1 MANVE
6 DAINDLF
13 FLERRFKG
21 LMEVIPELQKYS
33 SLATAIAERKDQLKK
48 ADELLAATKTD
59 IAAAKAEVSSIKEKI
74 LSDEA
79 DAASKAK
86 AFQEQ
91 VQQEARET
99 IASAKAQAES
109 IVIEA
114 KKKAQEI
121 DVASSAVAKELEE
134 TKSSLALQKSNYE
147 DILARINELKSRL

>member
-1 MANVE
+1 VANVE

-13 FLERRFKG
+13 FLERRFKN

-59 IAAAKAEVSSIKEKI
+59 IAAVKAEALSLQEKI

-86 AFQEQ
+86 ASQEQ
-91 VQQEARET
+91 AKQEAKD
-99 IASAKAQAES
+99 IIVSAQAKAEGIVTKAE
-109 IVIEA
+109 
-114 KKKAQEI
+114 KKAQEL
-121 DVASSAVAKELEE
+121 DSASEAVAKELEE
-134 TKSSLALQKSNYE
+134 TKAALALQKSNYE
-147 DILARINELKSRL
+147 DILTRINELKSRL